1 MVRHVKHGEM
11 NVLEVKF
18 NVIENNP
25 RKKGEHVLAILE
37 REGGIMFWC
46 TCVTMI
52 RTNVKWLLKNYIV
65 VIIGDEFILKLLWI
79 LMME

>member
-1 MVRHVKHGEM
+1 MLLKTILG
-11 NVLEVKF
+11 
-18 NVIENNP
+18 
-25 RKKGEHVLAILE
+25 KKGEHVLAILE

-52 RTNVKWLLKNYIV
+52 RTNVKWLSKNYIV

>member
-1 MVRHVKHGEM
+1 VVRHVKHGEM

-37 REGGIMFWC
+37 REGGIMF
-46 TCVTMI
+46 
-52 RTNVKWLLKNYIV
+52 
-65 VIIGDEFILKLLWI
+65 
-79 LMME
+79 